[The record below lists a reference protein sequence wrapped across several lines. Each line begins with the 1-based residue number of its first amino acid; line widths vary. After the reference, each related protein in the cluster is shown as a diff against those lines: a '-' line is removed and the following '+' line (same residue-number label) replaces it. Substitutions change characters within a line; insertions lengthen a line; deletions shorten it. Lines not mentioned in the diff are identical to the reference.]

1 MPIINRSSDRKFPPC
16 SRGDVSVLALSV
28 LTVISI
34 FIVVSVYGVLLV
46 DDGYYYLQ
54 IAKNL
59 SQGNGPTFDGINYTN
74 GFHPLWQFA
83 LVPVLFIIRNLET
96 AAVAATVLQTVFFA
110 GAGFLL
116 YRIILEVSSR
126 EWPGKVAALFFLLNF
141 WLWSKGAVSGMETGI
156 LLFCFSMTLLMFSR
170 LIQNKSGAVPL
181 TVFLLLT
188 IAARLDSLA
197 LAAGICLFLLLVRR
211 YRDFF
216 YVAVPSAA
224 YLAVYMLVNR
234 LYFGRFFPV
243 SGYIKSASGTGLL
256 KNFLASG
263 NMEFLN
269 HGSGNLTAFVTL
281 AGRIPLPVAVVAI
294 VAFLFILAL
303 FIKKSNT
310 QVRGVVT
317 AGFVY
322 MTLILGYYSFM
333 YESILDIYTYYWIPS
348 VFTILLFMFLLI
360 AGIGYKRVRAV
371 LLWSLVAFLVLFNV
385 VYASDRLS
393 GFAFVYPDSERPL
406 RHGVDFLN
414 SSLDSGTIVG
424 SWDAGYVGYYCDH
437 TVVNLDGLVNN
448 YEFQEILADQGLEAY
463 LNMQNITCIANVD
476 HFLGSREFLERMGGW
491 TLVFE
496 DSCPFP
502 NPVSIFS
509 VSSKGA
515 DYASRESRVFFVYS
529 RDLQLEDI

>member
-1 MPIINRSSDRKFPPC
+1 MTDTNNSSGRKFLPR
-16 SRGDVSVLALSV
+16 SRGDVSVLALSI
-28 LTVISI
+28 LSVISI

-54 IAKNL
+54 IANNL

-74 GFHPLWQFA
+74 GFHPLWQFV
-83 LVPVLFIIRNLET
+83 LVPVFFIIRNLET
-96 AAVAATVLQTVFFA
+96 VAVAATVLQTVFFA
-110 GAGFLL
+110 VAGFLL
-116 YRIILEVSSR
+116 YRIIHEVSSR
-126 EWPGKVAALFFLLNF
+126 EWPGRVAAFFFLFNF

-156 LLFCFSMTLLMFSR
+156 LLFCFSMTLLMFAR
-170 LIQNKSGAVPL
+170 LIQNKNGTVPL

-211 YRDFF
+211 YRDLFHI
-216 YVAVPSAA
+216 AIPSAA

-256 KNFLASG
+256 QNFLSSG
-263 NMEFLN
+263 NLGFFN

-281 AGRIPLPVAVVAI
+281 SGRIPLSLSVVAI
-294 VAFLFILAL
+294 V
-303 FIKKSNT
+303 
-310 QVRGVVT
+310 V
-317 AGFVY
+317 
-322 MTLILGYYSFM
+322 FM

-348 VFTILLFMFLLI
+348 VFTILLFLFMFI
-360 AGIGYKRVRAV
+360 AGISYKRIRGV
-371 LLWSLVAFLVLFNV
+371 LLWGLVALLVLFNV
-385 VYASDRLS
+385 VYASDRLK
-393 GFAFVYPDSERPL
+393 GFAFVYPDSERPQ

-414 SSLDSGTIVG
+414 SFFDDGTIVG
-424 SWDAGYVGYYCDH
+424 SWDAGYVGYYCHH

-463 LNMQNITCIANVD
+463 LDMQNITCIANVD

-515 DYASRESRVFFVYS
+515 DYASRASRIFFVYS
-529 RDLQLEDI
+529 RDLQPEDI